1 MGADALITESAAEL
15 RDELPEGGALLALD
29 LGTKTIGTATC
40 DAGWQFAT
48 AGKTLE
54 RGKFGRDRDRLA
66 ELIKT
71 RSVKAIVI
79 GLPRNM
85 DGSEGPRAQASRA
98 YARNLSEAF
107 ALPILLW
114 DERWSTASAERDMIG
129 QDMSRKK
136 RAERIDSH
144 AAAVFLQ
151 GAIDGLAGG
160 VL

>member
-1 MGADALITESAAEL
+1 MGTGALITESAAEL
-15 RDELPEGGALLALD
+15 RDALPNGGALLALD

-48 AGKTLE
+48 AGKTLQ
-54 RGKFGRDRDRLA
+54 RGKFGRDRERLG
-66 ELIKT
+66 ELIKA
-71 RSVKAIVI
+71 RSIEAIVI

-85 DGSEGPRAQASRA
+85 DGGEGPRAQASRA
-98 YARNLSEAF
+98 YARNLSGAF
-107 ALPILLW
+107 DLPILLW

-129 QDMSRKK
+129 QDMSRRK

-151 GAIDGLAGG
+151 GAIDALVGG
-160 VL
+160 VI